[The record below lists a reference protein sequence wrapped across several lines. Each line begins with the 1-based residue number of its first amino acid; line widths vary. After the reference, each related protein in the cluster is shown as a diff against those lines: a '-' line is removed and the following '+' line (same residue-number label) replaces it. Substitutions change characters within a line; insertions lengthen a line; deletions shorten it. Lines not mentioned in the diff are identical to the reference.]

1 MAAVSF
7 VILQILCPMDQA
19 ASDIEEHSLAN
30 VFEHHV
36 SYTGK
41 LTIYLLCNTLTKTD
55 IFMKPEGL

>member
-1 MAAVSF
+1 
-7 VILQILCPMDQA
+7 MDQA